1 MGRGLSLP
9 MVFSERGCH
18 RMTSIPR
25 KSKQVIN
32 TGRKSKFSKVMS
44 SQWQLMVMSIPMLLY
59 ILLFN
64 YAPLWGWLNAFKDYS
79 NKASFGTGNAPWF
92 GWGNFAQLF
101 RDNSVTVDGR
111 MGLWNDF
118 GLSIRNTF
126 AMSVINL
133 VFGTVSSILLAVLL
147 NEVRSKSF
155 KRTVQTVTYLPHF
168 LSMIVVVSM
177 AQNIF
182 STDGPLNRFLV
193 SMGLIKEEIFWL
205 GDKRYFWWLVGIINV
220 WKEVGWNT
228 IIYISAMTSID
239 PCLHEAAAIDGAG
252 RFQRILHV
260 TLPGIKSTFV
270 ILLIMNI
277 GHLLEA
283 GFEIQYLLGRGVVY
297 DVASTIDIFVLKYG
311 TEKLDI
317 GVATAAGMFKS
328 VVAIVLLVIAN
339 MVAKALDEDTLI

>member
-1 MGRGLSLP
+1 
-9 MVFSERGCH
+9 
-18 RMTSIPR
+18 MTSIPR

>member
-1 MGRGLSLP
+1 MSSLAYKP
-9 MVFSERGCH
+9 
-18 RMTSIPR
+18 TR
-25 KSKQVIN
+25 KS
-32 TGRKSKFSKVMS
+32 RLSKTLG
-44 SQWQLMVMSIPMLLY
+44 SQWQLMLMSVPMLLY
-59 ILLFN
+59 VLLFN
-64 YAPLWGWLNAFKDYS
+64 YAPMWGWLEAFKDYS
-79 NKASFGTGNAPWF
+79 NKSALATGNAPWI
-92 GWGNFAQLF
+92 GWGNFNFLF
-101 RDNSVTVDGR
+101 
-111 MGLWNDF
+111 NDPLVKTDF
-118 GLSIRNTF
+118 LLSIRNTL

-147 NEVRSKSF
+147 NELRSKTF

-168 LSMIVVVSM
+168 LSMIVVVSI

-182 STDGPLNRFLV
+182 ATNGPMNDLLKSLGLV
-193 SMGLIKEEIFWL
+193 KENVFWL
-205 GDKRYFWWLVGIINV
+205 GEKKYFWWLVGVINV

-252 RFQRILHV
+252 RLQRILHV

-277 GHLLEA
+277 GHLMEA

-328 VVAIVLLVIAN
+328 VVAIILLIIAN
-339 MVAKALDEDTLI
+339 MTAKALDEDTLI

>member
-1 MGRGLSLP
+1 
-9 MVFSERGCH
+9 
-18 RMTSIPR
+18 MTSVAVKPPR
-25 KSKQVIN
+25 RSKI
-32 TGRKSKFSKVMS
+32 SKTLG
-44 SQWQLMVMSIPMLLY
+44 SQWQLMLMSVPMLLY
-59 ILLFN
+59 VLLFN
-64 YAPLWGWLNAFKDYS
+64 YAPMWGWLEAFKDYS
-79 NKASFGTGNAPWF
+79 SKSALATGNAPWIGF
-92 GWGNFAQLF
+92 GNFNFLF
-101 RDNSVTVDGR
+101 
-111 MGLWNDF
+111 NDPLVKTDF
-118 GLSIRNTF
+118 LLSIRNTL

-147 NEVRSKSF
+147 NELRSKTF

-168 LSMIVVVSM
+168 LSMIVVVSI

-182 STDGPLNRFLV
+182 ATNGPLNSILRSL
-193 SMGLIKEEIFWL
+193 GLIKEDVFWL
-205 GDKRYFWWLVGIINV
+205 GDKKYFWWLVGIINV

-239 PCLHEAAAIDGAG
+239 PCLYEAAAIDGAG

-277 GHLLEA
+277 GHLMEG

-328 VVAIVLLVIAN
+328 VVAIILLIIAN
-339 MVAKALDEDTLI
+339 MTAKALDEDTLI